1 MTIEEILAGESKSV
15 EFKETVPEK
24 SNKYMKTVVAFANG
38 HGGKL
43 IFGIKDDNHEVVGID
58 DFSIFKTMDA
68 ITNAISDSCEPL
80 IIPDV
85 TLQTINK
92 KTIIVVEISAGKQR
106 PYYIKSLGMEK
117 GIYVRVAGTTRLA
130 DNCMIKELMFEGA
143 NRCFDQTPCIGYDVS
158 EEDIKN
164 LCSSLRKT
172 AIENCKTDRSENIA
186 SKKLQQSCGFHYTH
200 SQLMADKRDGLK
212 HMIDFYELTRNV

>member
-1 MTIEEILAGESKSV
+1 
-15 EFKETVPEK
+15 
-24 SNKYMKTVVAFANG
+24 
-38 HGGKL
+38 
-43 IFGIKDDNHEVVGID
+43 
-58 DFSIFKTMDA
+58 
-68 ITNAISDSCEPL
+68 
-80 IIPDV
+80 
-85 TLQTINK
+85 
-92 KTIIVVEISAGKQR
+92 
-106 PYYIKSLGMEK
+106 MEK